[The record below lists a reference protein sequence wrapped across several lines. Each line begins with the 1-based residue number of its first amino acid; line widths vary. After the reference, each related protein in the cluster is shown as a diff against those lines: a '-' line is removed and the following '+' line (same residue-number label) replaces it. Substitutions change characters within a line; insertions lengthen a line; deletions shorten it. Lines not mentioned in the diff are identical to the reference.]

1 MKSTSVR
8 PFIKKI
14 LEWKFFLVC
23 NVMIFILKVVFSAKS
38 GFKAEHFEDWSIAE
52 NIAAYGKYAMDM
64 RFGSSAYKL
73 PVYPLFLSA
82 YIKVFG
88 TGPAT
93 VWIIITQHLFYF
105 LIPVLLIG
113 IFQNFRSKEAGF
125 MAAYFFIFSPSYF
138 YYSNIMEAT
147 NIFLPL
153 FIGWIYIYSVIWRK
167 GVSNRGLIIFSM
179 LTAIVALTQVVA
191 VPVMALLGV
200 VLLVSRKISLPKIM
214 VVVSLSALC
223 YAPWVIR
230 NYITFDTVI
239 LSKSPVWQNM
249 YLGYI
254 PDYQILDYS
263 FVSEQHKK
271 ETFARISQHNEFED
285 EGIYRSEVEKIIRK
299 DHWAPVKKA
308 VNNIISLWFVPKK
321 YFDDNSLS
329 VVIGRKLYVMILNIA
344 LLISLVYFFRR
355 NRMLF
360 FLLILVFAGFT
371 FPYLIGH
378 AANIRFKLDFE
389 WVQTSVIAL
398 WMGSYFLK
406 STQIK
411 SAD

>member
-1 MKSTSVR
+1 
-8 PFIKKI
+8 
-14 LEWKFFLVC
+14 
-23 NVMIFILKVVFSAKS
+23 MIFILKVVFSAKS

-52 NIAAYGKYAMDM
+52 NIAAYGKYAMDVK
-64 RFGSSAYKL
+64 FGSSAYKL

-82 YIKVFG
+82 YMKVFG

-167 GVSNRGLIIFSM
+167 GVSNRGFIIFSM
-179 LTAIVALTQVVA
+179 LAAIVALTQVVA
-191 VPVMALLGV
+191 VPVMALLGL

-254 PDYQILDYS
+254 PDYQILDYN

-360 FLLILVFAGFT
+360 FVLILVFAGFT

>member
-1 MKSTSVR
+1 
-8 PFIKKI
+8 
-14 LEWKFFLVC
+14 
-23 NVMIFILKVVFSAKS
+23 MIFVLKVVFSAKS

-52 NIAAYGKYAMDM
+52 NITTYGKYAMDM
-64 RFGSSAYKL
+64 KFGSSAYKL

-82 YIKVFG
+82 YMKVFG

-113 IFQNFRSKEAGF
+113 IFQNFRSKDAGF
-125 MAAYFFIFSPSYF
+125 LAAYFFVFSPSYF

-153 FIGWIYIYSVIWRK
+153 FIGWIYMYSVIWRK
-167 GVSNRGLIIFSM
+167 GVSSRILIIFSL

-308 VNNIISLWFVPKK
+308 LNNIISLWFVPKK
-321 YFDDNSLS
+321 YFDDHSLS
-329 VVIGRKLYVMILNIA
+329 VVVGRKLYVMILNIA

-389 WVQTSVIAL
+389 WIQTSVIAL

>member
-1 MKSTSVR
+1 
-8 PFIKKI
+8 
-14 LEWKFFLVC
+14 
-23 NVMIFILKVVFSAKS
+23 
-38 GFKAEHFEDWSIAE
+38 
-52 NIAAYGKYAMDM
+52 
-64 RFGSSAYKL
+64 
-73 PVYPLFLSA
+73 
-82 YIKVFG
+82 
-88 TGPAT
+88 
-93 VWIIITQHLFYF
+93 
-105 LIPVLLIG
+105 
-113 IFQNFRSKEAGF
+113 
-125 MAAYFFIFSPSYF
+125 
-138 YYSNIMEAT
+138 
-147 NIFLPL
+147 
-153 FIGWIYIYSVIWRK
+153 
-167 GVSNRGLIIFSM
+167 
-179 LTAIVALTQVVA
+179 
-191 VPVMALLGV
+191 
-200 VLLVSRKISLPKIM
+200 M

>member
-1 MKSTSVR
+1 
-8 PFIKKI
+8 
-14 LEWKFFLVC
+14 
-23 NVMIFILKVVFSAKS
+23 MIFILKVVFSAKS

>member
-1 MKSTSVR
+1 
-8 PFIKKI
+8 
-14 LEWKFFLVC
+14 
-23 NVMIFILKVVFSAKS
+23 MIFVLKVAFSAKS

-52 NIAAYGKYAMDM
+52 NITTYGKYAMDM
-64 RFGSSAYKL
+64 KFGSSAYKL

-82 YIKVFG
+82 YLKVFG
-88 TGPAT
+88 TGPST

-105 LIPVLLIG
+105 LIPVLLIR

-125 MAAYFFIFSPSYF
+125 LAAYFFIFSPSYF

-153 FIGWIYIYSVIWRK
+153 FIGWIYMYSVIWRK
-167 GVSNRGLIIFSM
+167 GVSNRGLIIFLL

-254 PDYQILDYS
+254 PDYQILDYN

-299 DHWAPVKKA
+299 DHLAPMKKA
-308 VNNIISLWFVPKK
+308 LNNIISLWFVPKK
-321 YFDDNSLS
+321 YFDDHSLS
-329 VVIGRKLYVMILNIA
+329 VVVGRKLYVMILNIA
-344 LLISLVYFFRR
+344 LLISLVYFFRK

-360 FLLILVFAGFT
+360 FVLVLVFAGFT
-371 FPYLIGH
+371 VPYLIGH

-389 WVQTSVIAL
+389 WIQASVIAL

>member
-1 MKSTSVR
+1 
-8 PFIKKI
+8 
-14 LEWKFFLVC
+14 
-23 NVMIFILKVVFSAKS
+23 MIFILKVVFSAKS

-179 LTAIVALTQVVA
+179 LTAVVALTQVVA
-191 VPVMALLGV
+191 VPVMALLGL

-360 FLLILVFAGFT
+360 FVLILVFAGFT

>member
-1 MKSTSVR
+1 
-8 PFIKKI
+8 
-14 LEWKFFLVC
+14 
-23 NVMIFILKVVFSAKS
+23 MIFILKVVFSAKS

-52 NIAAYGKYAMDM
+52 NIAAYGKYAMNM
-64 RFGSSAYKL
+64 RFDSSAYKL

-82 YIKVFG
+82 YMKVFG

-153 FIGWIYIYSVIWRK
+153 FIGWIYMYSVIWRK

-271 ETFARISQHNEFED
+271 ETFARISQYNEFED

-360 FLLILVFAGFT
+360 FVLILVFAGFT